1 MRLSDTSVYQA
12 KGRPRDR
19 STKLDS
25 GAQKRLRRSSIKGYG
40 PRPQASARLVRA
52 AVVPPATAQRTGE
65 HANWTAGHCAVQR
78 ASSVWTFS
86 RWATLAPFSEFL
98 HTKGRNFPDVF
109 FSVHV
114 CLWPLWTMICFM
126 EIGPHVFEKSGRQ
139 THTHT
144 QTDAAAL
151 YTYIHIKR
159 WGTISQQYSYFGQST
174 LLKSLLTS

>member
-109 FSVHV
+109 F
-114 CLWPLWTMICFM
+114 LF
-126 EIGPHVFEKSGRQ
+126 
-139 THTHT
+139 
-144 QTDAAAL
+144 
-151 YTYIHIKR
+151 
-159 WGTISQQYSYFGQST
+159 
-174 LLKSLLTS
+174 TSAYDPYEP